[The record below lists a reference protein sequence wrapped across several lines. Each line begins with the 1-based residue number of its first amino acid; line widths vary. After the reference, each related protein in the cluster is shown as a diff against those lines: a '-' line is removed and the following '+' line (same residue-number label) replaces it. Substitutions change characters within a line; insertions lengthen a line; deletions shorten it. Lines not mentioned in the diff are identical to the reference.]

1 MGSESFCAR
10 KRTLTPLHGGA
21 AMSSIKE
28 YNSAEHALE
37 YLARADRI
45 AHRTAGEAAVL
56 ELVPRTARR
65 ILDLGAG
72 DGRLLALLK
81 IDRPDA
87 HGVATDLSP
96 TMLDAARAR
105 FTDDPTVEVVE
116 HDLDAPLGALGGE
129 GSFDAVVSCFA
140 IHHCTD
146 ARKRALYAEVFT
158 LLAPG
163 GVFYNLEHVA
173 SPTPELHEAFFAAL
187 GMTLADEDRSNQL
200 LDVETQVAWL
210 REIGFAQVDCFWKW
224 RELALFG
231 GVTPWGAAARR

>member
-1 MGSESFCAR
+1 
-10 KRTLTPLHGGA
+10 LQ
-21 AMSSIKE
+21 
-28 YNSAEHALE
+28 

-45 AHRTAGEAAVL
+45 AHRTAGEAVVL
-56 ELVPRTARR
+56 ELVPRGVRR

-81 IDRPDA
+81 IERPDA
-87 HGVATDLSP
+87 RGVATDLSP
-96 TMLDAARAR
+96 TMLEAARAR
-105 FTDDPTVEVVE
+105 FAGDASVEVVE
-116 HDLDAPLGALGGE
+116 HDLEAPLSVLGEAGT
-129 GSFDAVVSCFA
+129 FDAVVSCFA
-140 IHHCTD
+140 IHHCSH

-173 SPTPELHEAFFAAL
+173 SPTPELHEAFFTAL

-231 GVTPWGAAARR
+231 GVKG

>member
-1 MGSESFCAR
+1 LP
-10 KRTLTPLHGGA
+10 TV
-21 AMSSIKE
+21 KE
-28 YNSAEHALE
+28 YNSAEHALQ

-45 AHRTAGEAAVL
+45 AHRSAGEAVVL
-56 ELVPRTARR
+56 ELVPRTVRR

-81 IDRPDA
+81 IDRLDA
-87 HGVATDLSP
+87 RGVATDLSP

-105 FTDDPTVEVVE
+105 FAGDTTVQVVE
-116 HDLDAPLGALGGE
+116 HDLDAPLSALGGT

-140 IHHCTD
+140 IHHCAH
-146 ARKRALYAEVFT
+146 ARKRAVYAEVFA

-187 GMTLADEDRSNQL
+187 GMTLADEDESNQL
-200 LDVETQVAWL
+200 LDVTTQVAWL

-224 RELALFG
+224 RELAVFG
-231 GVTPWGAAARR
+231 GVKP

>member
-1 MGSESFCAR
+1 
-10 KRTLTPLHGGA
+10 LTA
-21 AMSSIKE
+21 IKD
-28 YNSAEHALE
+28 YNSAEHALQ

-45 AHRTAGEAAVL
+45 PYRAAGEAVL
-56 ELVPRTARR
+56 VELVPRTARR

-72 DGRLLALLK
+72 DGRLLALLRL
-81 IDRPDA
+81 DRPA
-87 HGVATDLSP
+87 SRGVTTDLSP
-96 TMLDAARAR
+96 TMLEAARVR
-105 FTDDPTVEVVE
+105 FADDHLVEVVE
-116 HDLDAPLGALGGE
+116 HDLDAPLATLGGP

-140 IHHCTD
+140 IHHCSH
-146 ARKRALYAEVFT
+146 ARKRALYAEVFA
-158 LLAPG
+158 LLEPG

-231 GVTPWGAAARR
+231 GVKQ

>member
-1 MGSESFCAR
+1 VTE
-10 KRTLTPLHGGA
+10 
-21 AMSSIKE
+21 IKE
-28 YNSAEHALE
+28 YNSAEHALQ

-45 AHRTAGEAAVL
+45 AHRTAGEAVVL
-56 ELVPRTARR
+56 ELVPRSVRR

-72 DGRLLALLK
+72 DGRLLALLRL
-81 IDRPDA
+81 DRPEA
-87 HGVATDLSP
+87 RGVATDLSP

-105 FTDDPTVEVVE
+105 FAGDPLVSVVE
-116 HDLDAPLGALGGE
+116 HDLDAPLGALGAAGVA
-129 GSFDAVVSCFA
+129 GGFDAVVSCFA
-140 IHHCTD
+140 IHHCSHS
-146 ARKRALYAEVFT
+146 RKRALYAEVFG
-158 LLAPG
+158 LLEPG

-187 GMTLADEDRSNQL
+187 GMTLADEDQSNQL

-231 GVTPWGAAARR
+231 GVKP

>member
-1 MGSESFCAR
+1 M
-10 KRTLTPLHGGA
+10 TNT
-21 AMSSIKE
+21 SIKE
-28 YNSAEHALE
+28 YNSAEHALQ

-45 AHRTAGEAAVL
+45 AHRTAGEAVVL
-56 ELVPRTARR
+56 ELVPRTVRR

-105 FTDDPTVEVVE
+105 FAGDASVEVVE
-116 HDLDAPLGALGGE
+116 HDLDAPLSVLGDA

-140 IHHCTD
+140 IHHCSH
-146 ARKRALYAEVFT
+146 ARKRAVYEEVFA
-158 LLAPG
+158 LLEPG

-173 SPTPELHEAFFAAL
+173 SPTPELHEAFFTAL
-187 GMTLADEDRSNQL
+187 GMSLADEDRSNQL
-200 LDVETQVAWL
+200 LDVETQAAWL
-210 REIGFAQVDCFWKW
+210 REVGFEQVDCFWKW
-224 RELALFG
+224 RELAVFG
-231 GVTPWGAAARR
+231 GVKQR

>member
-1 MGSESFCAR
+1 MTA
-10 KRTLTPLHGGA
+10 GA
-21 AMSSIKE
+21 SKE
-28 YNSAEHALE
+28 YNSAEHALQ
-37 YLARADRI
+37 YLARADKI
-45 AHRTAGEAAVL
+45 AHRTAGEAVVL
-56 ELVPRTARR
+56 ELVPRSARR

-87 HGVATDLSP
+87 RGVATDLSP

-105 FTDDPTVEVVE
+105 FAGDPAVEVVE
-116 HDLDAPLGALGGE
+116 HDLDAPLAPLGALAGDGG
-129 GSFDAVVSCFA
+129 FDAVVSCFA
-140 IHHCTD
+140 IHHCSH
-146 ARKRALYAEVFT
+146 ARKRALYAEVFG
-158 LLAPG
+158 LLVPG

-187 GMTLADEDRSNQL
+187 GMTLAEEDRSNQL

-224 RELALFG
+224 RELAVFG
-231 GVTPWGAAARR
+231 GVKP

>member
-1 MGSESFCAR
+1 VTE
-10 KRTLTPLHGGA
+10 L
-21 AMSSIKE
+21 KE
-28 YNSAEHALE
+28 YNSAEHALQ

-45 AHRTAGEAAVL
+45 AHRTAGEAVVL
-56 ELVPRTARR
+56 ELVPRSARR

-81 IDRPDA
+81 IERPDA

-105 FTDDPTVEVVE
+105 FAGDSLVSVVE
-116 HDLDAPLGALGGE
+116 HDLDAPLRVLGEAGA
-129 GSFDAVVSCFA
+129 FDAVVSCFA
-140 IHHCTD
+140 IHHCSH
-146 ARKRALYAEVFT
+146 ARKRALYAEVYA

-173 SPTPELHEAFFAAL
+173 SPTPELHDAFLAAL
-187 GMTLADEDRSNQL
+187 GMTAEQEDKSNQL
-200 LDVETQVAWL
+200 LDVETQVVWL
-210 REIGFAQVDCFWKW
+210 REIGFVQVDLFWKW

-231 GVTPWGAAARR
+231 GVKPRE

>member
-1 MGSESFCAR
+1 LP
-10 KRTLTPLHGGA
+10 TV
-21 AMSSIKE
+21 KE
-28 YNSAEHALE
+28 YNSAEHALQ

-45 AHRTAGEAAVL
+45 AHRSAGEAVVL
-56 ELVPRTARR
+56 ELVPRTVRR

-81 IDRPDA
+81 IDRADA
-87 HGVATDLSP
+87 RGVATDLSP

-105 FTDDPTVEVVE
+105 FAGDTTVQVVE
-116 HDLDAPLGALGGE
+116 HDLDAPLSALGGT

-140 IHHCTD
+140 IHHCAH
-146 ARKRALYAEVFT
+146 ARKRAVYAEVFA

-187 GMTLADEDRSNQL
+187 GMTLADEDESNQL
-200 LDVETQVAWL
+200 LDVTTQVAWL

-224 RELALFG
+224 RELAVFG
-231 GVTPWGAAARR
+231 GVKP

>member
-1 MGSESFCAR
+1 M
-10 KRTLTPLHGGA
+10 TA
-21 AMSSIKE
+21 ASLKE
-28 YNSAEHALE
+28 YNSAEHALK
-37 YLARADRI
+37 YLAHADRI
-45 AHRTAGEAAVL
+45 PHRAAGEAVVL
-56 ELVPRTARR
+56 DLVPRSARR

-81 IDRPDA
+81 IERPEA
-87 HGVATDLSP
+87 QGVATDLSP

-105 FTDDPTVEVVE
+105 FAGDTMVQVVE
-116 HDLDAPLGALGGE
+116 HDLDAPLRALGEAGT
-129 GSFDAVVSCFA
+129 FDAVVSCFA
-140 IHHCTD
+140 IHHCSH
-146 ARKRALYAEVFT
+146 ARKRALYEEVFA

-187 GMTLADEDRSNQL
+187 GATLADEDRSNQL

-224 RELALFG
+224 RELAVIG
-231 GVTPWGAAARR
+231 GVKP